1 VYCLLLSQ
9 VVSLAAAGRSNLL
22 GNATVPL
29 PPPEAPQQ
37 EQLEASGEQYGQE
50 FKQDPAEDSSAIYP
64 AGESAFGGDA
74 IMGGGGLLA
83 GGDAGHLKSVLFRI

>member
-1 VYCLLLSQ
+1 MVLPQ
-9 VVSLAAAGRSNLL
+9 VVSLGAAGRTALL

-50 FKQDPAEDSSAIYP
+50 FKQAPAEDSSAIYP
-64 AGESAFGGDA
+64 AGERRGC
-74 IMGGGGLLA
+74 
-83 GGDAGHLKSVLFRI
+83 